1 MTDAEHNYASDEF
14 VAASPTNLDYM
25 LELQDAQNAGKYAP
39 KVHGHAIA
47 DTEGLQAALDSK
59 SNTGHI
65 HDERY
70 YTEQETD
77 AKLSTKSDLSHLH
90 DDRYYTEQEITTLL
104 SAKSDKTHRHDNAT
118 TSADGFM
125 STADKIKLNGVE
137 TGANLV
143 TKVSEL
149 TNDSNF
155 QTGAQVTAAINTA
168 VAATLKWQG
177 AVATVDDLPAT
188 STKGYVY
195 HVNANGGEYAWDGS
209 QWVELGSVVEHKWES
224 ITGKPSTF
232 TPSAHTHSQSD
243 VTGLASALAGKA
255 DTGHTHDDRYY
266 TESEID
272 GKLSGKSDTSHTH
285 DGRYYT
291 ESEVDSKLSGKAN
304 SSHTHTIAQV
314 TNLQAML
321 DGKAPTSH
329 NHSAANI
336 TSGTLP
342 IARGGTGATTAQA
355 AEYAILGDPTES
367 NTDIS
372 DATRFAAIFAEP
384 SATQGTLYSRTFGQV
399 YSTIKGRTDG
409 LYAPKSH
416 SHGAATTG
424 AAGFMSAA
432 DKTKLDGIATGAN
445 RYTHPA
451 YTARGAG
458 LYKVTVDATGH
469 VSAATAVTKADITA
483 LGIPAT
489 NTTYGLATTSA
500 NGLLRQLNGSTSQ
513 YMRGDGTWATP
524 PNTTYGVA
532 SQSANGLMS
541 ASDKKKLDSISV
553 DSTGSVEIDLTIDT
567 ALSTTSTNPVQNKVV
582 TAALNGKAA
591 SSHSHGAATT
601 GANGFMSSTDKAK
614 LDGIASGANKTTVD
628 SALSST
634 STNPV
639 QNKVINSALAGKA
652 ASSHTHNYAGSS
664 SAGGAAT
671 SAAKVNVTTLTSQ
684 NLNDYRTPGTFFAAG
699 GGNTCTNKP
708 SGIDN
713 FGMFVIQS
721 AGGWQT
727 QFLYGSNDVMYT
739 RAYHGGTWTSWVE
752 MYTSANRPTA
762 SEIGAAAASHNH
774 AASNITSG
782 TLSIDRLPT
791 ITVAKGG
798 TGATTAA
805 QARTNLGITPA
816 NIGAAASS
824 HNHSAAN
831 ITSGTLAVA
840 RGGTGITANPSL
852 LVNLGS
858 TSAAG
863 VFASAPRPGVTGT
876 LPVARG
882 GTGQTTAAGIRN
894 SLGLGNT
901 TGALPIANGGTG
913 ATTAAQARANLG
925 IENMEL
931 NFPEDN
937 DELIAHIFG

>member
-25 LELQDAQNAGKYAP
+25 LELQDQRNVNAYAP

-47 DTEGLQAALDSK
+47 DTEGLQDALDSK

-65 HDERY
+65 HDDRY
-70 YTEQETD
+70 YTESEMDT
-77 AKLSTKSDLSHLH
+77 KLATKSDTTHLH

-104 SAKSDKTHRHDNAT
+104 SAKSDKTHRHNNAT

-125 STADKIKLNGVE
+125 STADKIKLDGVE

-209 QWVELGSVVEHKWES
+209 QWVELGSVIEHKWES

-243 VTGLASALAGKA
+243 VTGLASALAGKS
-255 DTGHTHDDRYY
+255 DTGHVHDDRYY

-272 GKLSGKSDTSHTH
+272 TKLSGKSDTSHTH
-285 DGRYYT
+285 DSRYYT

-304 SSHTHTIAQV
+304 STHSHTIAQV
-314 TNLQAML
+314 TNLQTTL
-321 DGKAPTSH
+321 DGKAPSSHTHNYAGSSSAGGAATSA
-329 NHSAANI
+329 NKVNAVSLSGVDLNNYRTEGTFYYGGGGNNCSNRPSGVDAFGMMITRVAA
-336 TSGTLP
+336 GYY
-342 IARGGTGATTAQA
+342 AQ
-355 AEYAILGDPTES
+355 
-367 NTDIS
+367 
-372 DATRFAAIFAEP
+372 
-384 SATQGTLYSRTFGQV
+384 TLYSISNGAV
-399 YSTIKGRTDG
+399 YTRHYGDSTWTAWAKVYTSANKPTLTELGAAASNHT
-409 LYAPKSH
+409 
-416 SHGAATTG
+416 HGAATTG
-424 AAGFMSAA
+424 ANGFMSAA

-445 RYTHPA
+445 KYTHPS
-451 YTARGAG
+451 YTARNAG
-458 LYKVTVDATGH
+458 LYKITVDATGH
-469 VSAATAVTKADITA
+469 VSGATAVTKADITA
-483 LGIPAT
+483 LGIPST

-567 ALSTTSTNPVQNKVV
+567 ALSTSSTNPVQNKVV

-601 GANGFMSSTDKAK
+601 SANGFMSSTDKAK

-652 ASSHTHNYAGSS
+652 ASNHTHNYAAAP
-664 SAGGAAT
+664 SAGGGAT
-671 SAAKVNVTTLTSQ
+671 YNYLPRVSQSADYTFTGSLARWMEFSSGSANLPSNHYYHVFTGQSTDTNYNTQLALGMTTNQMYYRTRQAGTWGSWAKVYTTVS
-684 NLNDYRTPGTFFAAG
+684 
-699 GGNTCTNKP
+699 K
-708 SGIDN
+708 
-713 FGMFVIQS
+713 
-721 AGGWQT
+721 
-727 QFLYGSNDVMYT
+727 
-739 RAYHGGTWTSWVE
+739 
-752 MYTSANRPTA
+752 PTA
-762 SEIGAAAASHNH
+762 SEIGAATANHTHSGYAASSHNH
-774 AASNITSG
+774 SAGNITSG
-782 TLSIDRLPT
+782 TLP
-791 ITVAKGG
+791 VARGG

-805 QARTNLGITPA
+805 AARSALGITPA

-831 ITSGTLAVA
+831 ITSGTLA
-840 RGGTGITANPSL
+840 
-852 LVNLGS
+852 
-858 TSAAG
+858 
-863 VFASAPRPGVTGT
+863 
-876 LPVARG
+876 VARG

-925 IENMEL
+925 ITEMEL
-931 NFPEDN
+931 NFPTDN
-937 DELIAHIFG
+937 DELCDYVFS

>member
-25 LELQDAQNAGKYAP
+25 LELQDAQNADKYAP
-39 KVHGHAIA
+39 KVH
-47 DTEGLQAALDSK
+47 T
-59 SNTGHI
+59 
-65 HDERY
+65 HDDRY
-70 YTEQETD
+70 YTESETD
-77 AKLSTKSDLSHLH
+77 AKLATKSDTTHLHDDRYYTESEMDAKLATKSDTTHLH

-125 STADKIKLNGVE
+125 STADKIKLDGVE

-155 QTGAQVTAAINTA
+155 QTLAQVTAAINTA

-177 AVATVDDLPAT
+177 AVATVEDLPAT

-232 TPSAHTHSQSD
+232 TPSAHTHAQGD
-243 VTGLASALAGKA
+243 ITGLASALAGKA

-266 TESEID
+266 TESEVD
-272 GKLSGKSDTSHTH
+272 SKLSGKSDTSHTH
-285 DGRYYT
+285 DSRYYT

-304 SSHTHTIAQV
+304 STHSHTIAQV
-314 TNLQAML
+314 TNLQATL
-321 DGKAPTSH
+321 DGKAPSRH

-355 AEYAILGDPTES
+355 AEFAILGDPQAS
-367 NTDIS
+367 STDIS
-372 DATRFAAIFAEP
+372 DETKFASIFAEP

-399 YSTIKGRTDG
+399 YSTIKGRTDA

-424 AAGFMSAA
+424 AAGFMSVA

-445 RYTHPA
+445 KYTHPS
-451 YTARGAG
+451 YTARNAG
-458 LYKVTVDATGH
+458 LYKITVDNTGH
-469 VSAATAVTKADITA
+469 VSGATAVTKADITA
-483 LGIPAT
+483 LGIPAS

-500 NGLLRQLNGSTSQ
+500 NGLLRQLSGSTSQ

-601 GANGFMSSTDKAK
+601 SANGFMSSTDKAK

-639 QNKVINSALAGKA
+639 QNKAINSALAGKA
-652 ASSHTHNYAGSS
+652 ASNHTHNYAAAP
-664 SAGGAAT
+664 SAGGGAT
-671 SAAKVNVTTLTSQ
+671 YNYLPRVSQSANYTFTGSLARWMEFSSGSANLPSNHYYHVFTGQSTDTNYNTQLALGMTTNQMYYRTRQAGTWGNWAKVYTTVS
-684 NLNDYRTPGTFFAAG
+684 
-699 GGNTCTNKP
+699 K
-708 SGIDN
+708 
-713 FGMFVIQS
+713 
-721 AGGWQT
+721 
-727 QFLYGSNDVMYT
+727 
-739 RAYHGGTWTSWVE
+739 
-752 MYTSANRPTA
+752 PTA
-762 SEIGAAAASHNH
+762 SEIGAATANHSH
-774 AASNITSG
+774 SG
-782 TLSIDRLPT
+782 Y
-791 ITVAKGG
+791 
-798 TGATTAA
+798 
-805 QARTNLGITPA
+805 
-816 NIGAAASS
+816 AASS
-824 HNHSAAN
+824 HNHSAGN
-831 ITSGTLAVA
+831 ITS
-840 RGGTGITANPSL
+840 
-852 LVNLGS
+852 
-858 TSAAG
+858 
-863 VFASAPRPGVTGT
+863 GT

-925 IENMEL
+925 ITEMEL

-937 DELIAHIFG
+937 QELIDHIFS